1 MSKLVL
7 DEQIRNDILQVVQ
20 KQVKDK
26 QVLKIKYN
34 NQWRII
40 EPFVLGYTRRNNM
53 QIRQYQVIGGSLRG
67 VTKGWKL
74 FRIDRMEEQQ
84 FTGKYF
90 EHPRELFNP
99 WDKHMPKIISIQTFN
114 KPKKEEKVITPITIP
129 VQYNR
134 GITQINNIRIL
145 LQRMNQQYPYVTYEI
160 NEKFQI
166 IPNQVKNEAVLQEL
180 QKMKLIDR
188 FNNDI
193 KVLQQSVNI
202 QQTFIQNVFKVSQLP
217 IFTKSIQKYNVNM
230 FQKIQQLMTQFIAEY
245 SRLVKTFPGMIIGID
260 NKTNS
265 IDFTFDEQNFG
276 KYSDDQVMQY
286 WGRIDSIAK
295 EIVRFMQSVYGY
307 NPSTIFRGQ

>member
-1 MSKLVL
+1 MGKLVL

-20 KQVKDK
+20 KQVKEK
-26 QVLKIKYN
+26 QILKIKYN

-67 VTKGWKL
+67 ITKGWKL

-90 EHPRELFNP
+90 EYPREMFNP
-99 WDKHMPKIISIQTFN
+99 WDKHLPKIISIQTFN
-114 KPKKEEKVITPITIP
+114 TPKKEEKVITPITIP
-129 VQYNR
+129 KQYNN

-160 NEKFQI
+160 NDNFQV
-166 IPNQVKNEAVLQEL
+166 IPNQAKNETVLKEL
-180 QKMKLIDR
+180 QQMNLIER

-193 KVLQQSVNI
+193 KLLQQSINI
-202 QQTFIQNVFKVSQLP
+202 QQTFIQSVFKVSQIP
-217 IFTKSIQKYNVNM
+217 IFRKSIQKYNVNM
-230 FQKIQQLMTQFIAEY
+230 FQKIQQLITQFITEY
-245 SRLVKTFPGMIIGID
+245 TRLVRTFPGIIIGID

-265 IDFTFDEQNFG
+265 IEFTFDQQNFG

-286 WGRIDSIAK
+286 WGRIDSITK
-295 EIVRFMQSVYGY
+295 EIIRYLQSVYGY
-307 NPSTIFRGQ
+307 DSKTIFKGK

>member
-26 QVLKIKYN
+26 QILKIKYN
-34 NQWRII
+34 NQWRIV

-84 FTGKYF
+84 FSGKYF
-90 EHPRELFNP
+90 EYPRELFNP
-99 WDKHMPKIISIQTFN
+99 WDKHLPKIISIQTFN
-114 KPKKEEKVITPITIP
+114 KPKKEQKVITPISIP
-129 VQYNR
+129 R
-134 GITQINNIRIL
+134 EHHKGITQLNNVRIL
-145 LQRMNQQYPYVTYEI
+145 LQRMNQQYPYVIYDMNDT
-160 NEKFQI
+160 FQI
-166 IPNQVKNEAVLQEL
+166 LPNQLKDEMILQEL
-180 QKMKLIDR
+180 QRMNLVER

-202 QQTFIQNVFKVSQLP
+202 QQNFIQVVFKVSQIP
-217 IFTKSIQKYNVNM
+217 IFKKSIQKYNINM

-245 SRLVKTFPGMIIGID
+245 TRLVKTFPGIIIGVD

-276 KYSDDQVMQY
+276 MYSDDQVMQY

-295 EIVRFMQSVYGY
+295 EILRFLQSVYGY
-307 NPSTIFRGQ
+307 KPIEVFRGK